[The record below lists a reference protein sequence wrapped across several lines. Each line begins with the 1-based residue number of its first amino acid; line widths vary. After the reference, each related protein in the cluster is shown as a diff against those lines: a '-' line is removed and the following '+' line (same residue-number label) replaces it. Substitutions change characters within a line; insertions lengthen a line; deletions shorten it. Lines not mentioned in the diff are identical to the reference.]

1 MSEFGPP
8 SWKVQAAERR
18 PAPWR
23 LIAFGLGAAAIL
35 GLGVLWLVSGGGGPR
50 QVPVV
55 EADSRPVRVRPENR
69 GGLQVPNR
77 DEWIF
82 DQRRGAQPPQP
93 AGLAPAP
100 EAPDLERLR
109 ALATPPAPPR
119 PAAPPAPA
127 QPPAAPTAAAPAP
140 SPPQQR
146 QAVPAPPP
154 AAQGGVQVQLGAL
167 PSEEAARAEWARLAR
182 LLPEQFR
189 SRTPIVQRFERP
201 NAAPLWRLRTGGFRD
216 ADAARAF
223 CDAVR
228 ARGGACA
235 VVGG

>member
-8 SWKVQAAERR
+8 SWKVQAAGRR
-18 PAPWR
+18 PVPWR
-23 LIAFGLGAAAIL
+23 LVAFGLGAALIL
-35 GLGVLWLVSGGGGPR
+35 ALALLWLVSGGGGPR
-50 QVPVV
+50 SVPVV
-55 EADSRPVRVRPENR
+55 EAEERPVRVRPENR

-82 DQRRGAQPPQP
+82 DQRRGAQPPTP

-109 ALATPPAPPR
+109 ALAAPPPVPAPQPASSPPAAPPPAATPPR
-119 PAAPPAPA
+119 PAAP
-127 QPPAAPTAAAPAP
+127 AA
-140 SPPQQR
+140 
-146 QAVPAPPP
+146 APPP
-154 AAQGGVQVQLGAL
+154 AGGVLVQLGAL
-167 PSEEAARAEWARLAR
+167 PSEEAARAEWARLSR

-189 SRTPIVQRFERP
+189 GRTPVVVRFDRP
-201 NAAPLWRLRTGGFRD
+201 NAAPLWRLRMGGFRD

-223 CDAVR
+223 CDTVR

>member
-1 MSEFGPP
+1 VSEFGPP

-18 PAPWR
+18 PVPWR
-23 LIAFGLGAAAIL
+23 LVAFALGAALIL
-35 GLGVLWLVSGGGGPR
+35 GLALLWLFSGGGGPR
-50 QVPVV
+50 SVPVV
-55 EADSRPVRVRPENR
+55 EADGRPVRVRPENR

-82 DQRRGAQPPQP
+82 DQRRGSQPPAP

-100 EAPDLERLR
+100 EAPNLERLR
-109 ALATPPAPPR
+109 ALATPTPPPAAPPVA
-119 PAAPPAPA
+119 AAPPAPA
-127 QPPAAPTAAAPAP
+127 AAPRPAAPAVPPAPSAPPAAAQPA
-140 SPPQQR
+140 
-146 QAVPAPPP
+146 
-154 AAQGGVQVQLGAL
+154 GGVLVQLGAL

-189 SRTPIVQRFERP
+189 GRTPAVVRFDRP
-201 NAAPLWRLRTGGFRD
+201 NAPPLWRLRTGGFRD

-223 CDAVR
+223 CDTVR

>member
-8 SWKVQAAERR
+8 SWKVQAAEQR
-18 PAPWR
+18 PLPWR
-23 LIAFGLGAAAIL
+23 LIAFGLGAGLIL
-35 GLGVLWLVSGGGGPR
+35 LLALLWLFSGGGGPR
-50 QVPVV
+50 SVPVI
-55 EADSRPVRVRPENR
+55 EPETRPVRIRPEHR

-82 DQRRGAQPPQP
+82 DQRRGAQPPAP
-93 AGLAPAP
+93 AGLAPPP

-109 ALATPPAPPR
+109 AMATPPAPP
-119 PAAPPAPA
+119 PAAAPPAAVAPP
-127 QPPAAPTAAAPAP
+127 PPAAAPPRPAAAPA
-140 SPPQQR
+140 
-146 QAVPAPPP
+146 AAAPP
-154 AAQGGVQVQLGAL
+154 AATEGGVLVQLGAL
-167 PSEEAARAEWARLAR
+167 TSEEAARAEWARLSR

-189 SRTPIVQRFERP
+189 GRSPIIVRFDRP
-201 NAAPLWRLRTGGFRD
+201 NAAPLWRLRMGGFRD

-223 CDAVR
+223 CDTVR

>member
-18 PAPWR
+18 PVPWR
-23 LIAFGLGAAAIL
+23 LVVFGLGAALILLL
-35 GLGVLWLVSGGGGPR
+35 GLLWVFSGGGGPR
-50 QVPVV
+50 QVPVI
-55 EADSRPVRVRPENR
+55 EPESRPVRVRPENR

-82 DQRRGAQPPQP
+82 DQRRGAQPPAP

-109 ALATPPAPPR
+109 MLATPPR
-119 PAAPPAPA
+119 PAAPP
-127 QPPAAPTAAAPAP
+127 PPAAPPAAA
-140 SPPQQR
+140 
-146 QAVPAPPP
+146 PAPPP
-154 AAQGGVQVQLGAL
+154 AAPQQRQAAPAPPTPAAPGGVQVQLGAL
-167 PSEEAARAEWARLAR
+167 PSEEAARAEWARLSR

-189 SRTPIVQRFERP
+189 SRTPIVQRFDRP
-201 NAAPLWRLRTGGFRD
+201 NAAPLWRLRMGGFRD